1 MSIDTFFHKNLR
13 RSGRACKAPVRL
25 SFVEDAFTGASSS
38 DVRRDECIKKMMG
51 RCSGSATF
59 HEIIFRK
66 NILILGLK
74 RFIII
79 LMLEGA
85 QWGCGNSGRFH
96 DKPSC
101 HSREA
106 VRKEVAVML
115 KKILYPTDFSD
126 VAEKALEYVEALKE
140 AGAKEVVVLHVFD
153 SRTLDYLNRYVST
166 YADGMKI
173 TEENKK
179 STVKL
184 MQEIEQR
191 LEKRGFVATSRL
203 AEGVPAFEIMKVAE
217 EEKVSVVVIGS
228 HGMSN
233 VKEMLLGSVSETV
246 IRKSKM
252 PVVVVKR

>member
-1 MSIDTFFHKNLR
+1 
-13 RSGRACKAPVRL
+13 
-25 SFVEDAFTGASSS
+25 
-38 DVRRDECIKKMMG
+38 
-51 RCSGSATF
+51 
-59 HEIIFRK
+59 
-66 NILILGLK
+66 
-74 RFIII
+74 
-79 LMLEGA
+79 
-85 QWGCGNSGRFH
+85 
-96 DKPSC
+96 
-101 HSREA
+101 
-106 VRKEVAVML
+106 ML